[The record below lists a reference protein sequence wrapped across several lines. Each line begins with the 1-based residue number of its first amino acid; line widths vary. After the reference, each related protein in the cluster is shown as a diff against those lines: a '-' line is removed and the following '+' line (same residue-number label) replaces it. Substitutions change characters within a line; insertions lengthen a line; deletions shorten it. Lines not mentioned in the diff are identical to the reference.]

1 MTAQKYCSLLAPTLS
16 LVLGAGL
23 GSALPAHAQTCVN
36 TQYGTVTEGSY
47 TIQNDKWGE
56 ADDTGGYQEV
66 CTGNSSNNSWS
77 STWNWTKGSGKIK
90 AYPSMYRGW
99 EYGAYSPNRGGFP
112 AQVSAQMPLP
122 TSVAFTMTGN
132 NQYDNAY
139 DLFFSPQTDPSSPSA
154 ELMVWLNYSGNQ
166 PAGTKVASA
175 VTLGGVS
182 GTWDVWQGTNSWPV
196 WSFVRTSQVSSF
208 SGNLQPF
215 VYYVAYTKGWLN
227 DSWYELN
234 VQFGTEIIQS
244 NGANGT
250 VNVSSFSASTQ

>member
-1 MTAQKYCSLLAPTLS
+1 MTPHRNCVRLTLTLS
-16 LVLGAGL
+16 LAMGAGL
-23 GSALPAHAQTCVN
+23 VSALPAHAQTCVD

-66 CTGNSSNNSWS
+66 CTGSSSNNSWT

-99 EYGAYSPNRGGFP
+99 EYGAYSPDHGGFP
-112 AQVSAQMPLP
+112 AQVSAQKSLP
-122 TSVAFTMTGN
+122 TSVTFDMTGS

-139 DLFFSPQTDPSSPSA
+139 DLFFSPQTDPSGPSA

-166 PAGTKVASA
+166 PAGTKVASGVA
-175 VTLGGVS
+175 LGGVS

-227 DSWYELN
+227 SSWYELN
-234 VQFGTEIIQS
+234 IQFGTEIIQS

-250 VNVSSFSASTQ
+250 LKVTQFSASTD